1 MRMPLFVIA
10 ALAAATLING
20 SAAAQSYPNRPVR
33 IVVPFPA
40 GGPTDVQSRILAE
53 KLSERWKQQVIV
65 DDRPGGN
72 TIIGAVTV
80 AKAVPDGYTLL
91 MAIDSTLVMNQYLYA
106 TLPYD
111 PFKDFGPIT
120 RVVRGTTVI
129 VTDAASGPATIKDLV
144 ERARAKPG
152 TLSFGAGTITTQL
165 AGEMFK
171 QQLGLNII
179 TVPFKGSS
187 PSVQA
192 LLAHDV
198 SYIVDGLAPSVPHLK
213 SGTFRALAVTGAR
226 HAGALPGV
234 PTLAEAADLPG
245 FDIAT
250 WQGLMAPAGTPRQ
263 IIAKLHDELGRVLTL
278 PEVTDKLATFGLT
291 ADPSK
296 TPEEFAGFI
305 RIEAERWAKVIPT
318 AGIHLD

>member
-1 MRMPLFVIA
+1 MRLVAMA
-10 ALAAATLING
+10 ALMGAVIGSA
-20 SAAAQSYPNRPVR
+20 SAAAQSYPNRPIR
-33 IVVPFPA
+33 IIVPFPA

-53 KLSERWKQQVIV
+53 KLSERWGQQVIV
-65 DDRPGGN
+65 DNRAGGN
-72 TIIGAVTV
+72 TIIGAVAV

-106 TLPYD
+106 SLPYD
-111 PFKDFGPIT
+111 PFKDFAPIT
-120 RVVRGTTVI
+120 RVVRGTTVM
-129 VTDAASGPATIKDLV
+129 VTDAATGPATIKALI

-171 QQLGLNII
+171 QQLGLTII
-179 TVPFKGSS
+179 TVPFKGSA

-198 SYIVDGLAPSVPHLK
+198 TYIVDGLAPSIPHIK
-213 SGTFRALAVTGAR
+213 NGAFRTLAVTGGHRVA
-226 HAGALPGV
+226 ALPGV
-234 PTLAEAADLPG
+234 PTLAEAAGLPG

-250 WQGLMAPAGTPRQ
+250 WQGLIAPTGTPPAV
-263 IIAKLHDELGRVLTL
+263 IAKLHDELGRVLAL
-278 PEVTDKLATFGLT
+278 PEVTDKFATFGLT
-291 ADPSK
+291 ADPSA
-296 TPEEFAGFI
+296 TPAEFATFI
-305 RIEAERWAKVIPT
+305 RAEADRWAKVIPT

>member
-1 MRMPLFVIA
+1 MRLVAMA
-10 ALAAATLING
+10 ALMGAVIG
-20 SAAAQSYPNRPVR
+20 SASAAGQSYPNRPIR
-33 IVVPFPA
+33 IIVPFPA

-53 KLSERWKQQVIV
+53 KLSERWGQQVIV
-65 DDRPGGN
+65 DNRAGGN
-72 TIIGAVTV
+72 TIIGAVAV

-106 TLPYD
+106 SLPYD
-111 PFKDFGPIT
+111 PFKDFAPIT
-120 RVVRGTTVI
+120 RVVRGTTVM
-129 VTDAASGPATIKDLV
+129 VTDAATGPATIKALI

-171 QQLGLNII
+171 QQLGLTII
-179 TVPFKGSS
+179 TVPFKGSA

-198 SYIVDGLAPSVPHLK
+198 TYIVDGLAPSIPHIK
-213 SGTFRALAVTGAR
+213 NGAFRTLAVTGGHRVA
-226 HAGALPGV
+226 ALPGV
-234 PTLAEAADLPG
+234 PTLAEAAGLPG

-250 WQGLMAPAGTPRQ
+250 WQGLIAPTGTPPAV
-263 IIAKLHDELGRVLTL
+263 IAKLHDELGRVLAL
-278 PEVTDKLATFGLT
+278 PEVTDKFATFGLT
-291 ADPSK
+291 ADPSA
-296 TPEEFAGFI
+296 TPAEFATFI
-305 RIEAERWAKVIPT
+305 RAEADRWAKVIPT

>member
-1 MRMPLFVIA
+1 MRLVAMA
-10 ALAAATLING
+10 ALMGAVIGSA
-20 SAAAQSYPNRPVR
+20 SAAAQSYPNRPIR
-33 IVVPFPA
+33 IIVPFPA

-53 KLSERWKQQVIV
+53 KLSERWGQQVIV
-65 DDRPGGN
+65 DNRAGGN
-72 TIIGAVTV
+72 TIIGAVAV

-106 TLPYD
+106 SLPYD
-111 PFKDFGPIT
+111 PFKDFAPIT
-120 RVVRGTTVI
+120 RVVRGTTVM
-129 VTDAASGPATIKDLV
+129 VTDAATGPATIKALI

-171 QQLGLNII
+171 QQLGLTII
-179 TVPFKGSS
+179 TVPFKGSA

-198 SYIVDGLAPSVPHLK
+198 TYIVDGLAPSIPHIK
-213 SGTFRALAVTGAR
+213 NGAFRTLAVTGGHRVA
-226 HAGALPGV
+226 ALPGV
-234 PTLAEAADLPG
+234 PTLAEAAGLPG

-250 WQGLMAPAGTPRQ
+250 WQGLIAPTGTPPAV
-263 IIAKLHDELGRVLTL
+263 IAKLHDELGRVLAL

-291 ADPSK
+291 ADPSA
-296 TPEEFAGFI
+296 TPAEFATFI
-305 RIEAERWAKVIPT
+305 RAEADRWAKVIPT

>member
-1 MRMPLFVIA
+1 MRLVAMA
-10 ALAAATLING
+10 ALMGAVIGSA
-20 SAAAQSYPNRPVR
+20 SAAAQSYPNRPIR
-33 IVVPFPA
+33 IIVPFPA

-53 KLSERWKQQVIV
+53 KLSERWGQQVIV
-65 DDRPGGN
+65 DNRAGGN
-72 TIIGAVTV
+72 TIIGAVAV

-106 TLPYD
+106 SLPYD
-111 PFKDFGPIT
+111 PFKDFAPIT
-120 RVVRGTTVI
+120 RVVRGTTVM
-129 VTDAASGPATIKDLV
+129 VTDAATGPATIKALI

-171 QQLGLNII
+171 QQLGLTII
-179 TVPFKGSS
+179 TVPFRGSA

-198 SYIVDGLAPSVPHLK
+198 TYIVDGLAPSIPHIK
-213 SGTFRALAVTGAR
+213 NGAFRTLAVTGGHRVA
-226 HAGALPGV
+226 ALPGV
-234 PTLAEAADLPG
+234 PTLAEAAGLPG

-250 WQGLMAPAGTPRQ
+250 WQGLIAPTGTPPAV
-263 IIAKLHDELGRVLTL
+263 IAKLHDELGRVLAL
-278 PEVTDKLATFGLT
+278 PEVTDKFATFGLT
-291 ADPSK
+291 ADPSA
-296 TPEEFAGFI
+296 TPAEFATFI
-305 RIEAERWAKVIPT
+305 RAEADRWAKVIPT